1 MLLIEITINAFVL
14 AGLVL
19 ASIGLGFMFRS
30 NQVTIH
36 KKKVVELEKEML
48 LNHAEILELQ
58 QRNNALELK
67 VRTLSIPV
75 IPMNTKEELE
85 KKVADKRKNS

>member
-48 LNHAEILELQ
+48 LNHAEILDLQ
-58 QRNNALELK
+58 QRNSALELK

-75 IPMNTKEELE
+75 IPMNTKEEL
-85 KKVADKRKNS
+85 